1 MSENKGQI
9 LIYKTP
15 TGATEIEVTLD
26 NETIWLTQKQMAVLF
41 QKDSDTIG
49 LHIKNVYQEA
59 ELQEYGTTEKYSVVQ
74 KEGSRNVKREV
85 NFYNLDVII
94 SVGYRVN
101 SIQGTHFRIWA
112 TKQLK
117 ELMIKGFVIDDEKLK
132 GTKSNYF
139 DELYDRV
146 RSIRVSERNFWQK
159 IKDIFAFGSID
170 YESNSEIAQT
180 FFATVQNMF
189 HYAIHEHT
197 AQELIKE
204 RADGQKENMGL
215 KTWYGREITK
225 QDTTIA
231 KNYLT
236 ELELKRLNLL
246 SDQFLSFAELQSL
259 EKRAMY
265 MSTWVAKLI
274 EFLKLNEKPILQDAG
289 RVSKNIGEQIAL
301 SEFQKFEEIRKEER
315 KKLRQFL
322 DKNAVDVAEEA

>member
-1 MSENKGQI
+1 MNENKGQI

-15 TGATEIEVTLD
+15 TGNTEIEVNVH
-26 NETIWLTQKQMAVLF
+26 NESVWLSLNQISALF
-41 QKDSDTIG
+41 QRDKSVIAK
-49 LHIKNVYQEA
+49 HIKHVFIEG
-59 ELQEYGTTEKYSVVQ
+59 ELIESSTVAKNATVQ
-74 KEGSRNVKREV
+74 IEGGRRVSREID
-85 NFYNLDVII
+85 FYNLDVII

-112 TKQLK
+112 TRQLR
-117 ELMIKGFVIDDEKLK
+117 EFMIKGFLIDDEKLK

-146 RSIRVSERNFWQK
+146 RSIRISEKNFWQK

-170 YESNSEIAQT
+170 FESDSEIAKT

-204 RADGQKENMGL
+204 RADGHKENMGL
-215 KTWYGREITK
+215 NVWSGNEITK

-246 SDQFLSFAELQSL
+246 SDQFLSFAELQSV

-289 RVSKNIGEQIAL
+289 KVSKSIGEQIAL

-315 KKLRQFL
+315 QKLKKFL
-322 DKNAVDVAEEA
+322 DKNAVDIAPEV

>member
-1 MSENKGQI
+1 MNENKGQI
-9 LIYKTP
+9 LIYKSPIGT
-15 TGATEIEVTLD
+15 TEIEVALN
-26 NETIWLTQKQMAVLF
+26 NETVWLTQKQMAALF

-49 LHIKNVYQEA
+49 LHIKNVYQDG
-59 ELQEYGTTEKYSVVQ
+59 ELQETGTTEKSSVVQ

-85 NFYNLDVII
+85 SFYNLDMII

-112 TKQLK
+112 TRQLR
-117 ELMIKGFVIDDEKLK
+117 EFMIKGFLIDDEKLK
-132 GTKSNYF
+132 GTRQNYF

-146 RSIRVSERNFWQK
+146 KSIRISEKNFWQK

-170 YESNSEIAQT
+170 FESDSEIAKT

-204 RADGQKENMGL
+204 RADRHKENMGL
-215 KTWYGREITK
+215 NAWSGKEITK
-225 QDTTIA
+225 EDTTIA

-246 SDQFLSFAELQSL
+246 SDQFLSFAELQSV

-289 RVSKNIGEQIAL
+289 KVSKSIGEQIAL
-301 SEFQKFEEIRKEER
+301 SEFQKFEEIRKKER
-315 KKLRQFL
+315 EKLKKFL
-322 DKNAVDVAEEA
+322 DKNAVDIAPEV

>member
-15 TGATEIEVTLD
+15 TGATEIEVTLE

-259 EKRAMY
+259 EK
-265 MSTWVAKLI
+265 
-274 EFLKLNEKPILQDAG
+274 G
-289 RVSKNIGEQIAL
+289 
-301 SEFQKFEEIRKEER
+301 
-315 KKLRQFL
+315 
-322 DKNAVDVAEEA
+322 

>member
-1 MSENKGQI
+1 MNENKGQI

-15 TGATEIEVTLD
+15 IGTTEIEVNLY
-26 NETIWLTQKQMAVLF
+26 NESVWLSLNQISALF
-41 QKDSDTIG
+41 QRDKSVIAK
-49 LHIKNVYQEA
+49 HIKNVFIEG
-59 ELQEYGTTEKYSVVQ
+59 ELTESSTVAKNATVQ
-74 KEGSRNVKREV
+74 IEGGRRVSREID
-85 NFYNLDVII
+85 FYNLDMII

-112 TKQLK
+112 TRQLR
-117 ELMIKGFVIDDEKLK
+117 EFMIKGFLIDDEKLK

-146 RSIRVSERNFWQK
+146 KSIRISEKNFWQK

-170 YESNSEIAQT
+170 FESDSEIAKT

-204 RADGQKENMGL
+204 RADGHKENMGL
-215 KTWYGREITK
+215 NAWSGNEITK
-225 QDTTIA
+225 DDTTIA

-246 SDQFLSFAELQSL
+246 SDQFLSFAELQSV

-289 RVSKNIGEQIAL
+289 KVSKSIGEQIAL

-315 KKLRQFL
+315 QKLKKFL
-322 DKNAVDVAEEA
+322 DKNAVDIVPEA

>member
-1 MSENKGQI
+1 
-9 LIYKTP
+9 
-15 TGATEIEVTLD
+15 
-26 NETIWLTQKQMAVLF
+26 MAVLF

-49 LHIKNVYQEA
+49 LHIKNVYQDA
-59 ELQEYGTTEKYSVVQ
+59 ELQEYGTTEKNSVVQ

-112 TKQLK
+112 TRQLR
-117 ELMIKGFVIDDEKLK
+117 EFMIKGFLIDDEKLK

-146 RSIRVSERNFWQK
+146 RSIRISEKNFWQK

-170 YESNSEIAQT
+170 FESDSEIAKT

-204 RADGQKENMGL
+204 R
-215 KTWYGREITK
+215 
-225 QDTTIA
+225 
-231 KNYLT
+231 
-236 ELELKRLNLL
+236 
-246 SDQFLSFAELQSL
+246 DQFLSFAELQSV

-289 RVSKNIGEQIAL
+289 KVSKSIGEQIAL

-315 KKLRQFL
+315 QKLKKFL
-322 DKNAVDVAEEA
+322 DKNAVDIAPEA